1 MFEIFNKFKQ
11 GLQKTSKRLFG
22 SIKGLFG
29 FKVIDA
35 KTLEELEEAL
45 YLADFGVATTEDI
58 LQEIKI
64 AWKHEKELRGEAA
77 HYLGV
82 KVLKQVLAGSDQP
95 YEQKALLEVICL
107 IGVNGAGKTTTAA
120 KLAYYFKQQGK
131 KVLLA
136 ACDTFRA
143 AANEQIKTWA
153 ERLNLDIISSH
164 PGADAAA
171 VAFDAYQAAKS
182 RGCDI
187 LIIDTAGRLHTKT
200 NLMAELQ
207 KIRRTLQ
214 KHDPL
219 APQQTWLVLDGN
231 IGSNSIE
238 QAQVFHESCQV
249 NGLVLTK
256 LDGTSKGGALVAI
269 YRDLKLPIYFVG
281 LGEGVEDLQ
290 PFSIEHYVSAIFG
303 NAETIG

>member
-1 MFEIFNKFKQ
+1 MFGLLNKFKQ
-11 GLQKTSKRLFG
+11 GLKKTSAKLFG

-29 FKVIDA
+29 FKSIDA
-35 KTLEELEEAL
+35 KTLEQLEEAL

-58 LQEIKI
+58 LQEIRS
-64 AWKHEKELRGEAA
+64 AWKQEKTLQGAEASS
-77 HYLGV
+77 LGAT
-82 KVLKQVLAGSDQP
+82 VLKRVLAGADIAYKPQP
-95 YEQKALLEVICL
+95 TLEVICL

-120 KLAYYFKQQGK
+120 KLAHYFKLQGK

-143 AANEQIKTWA
+143 AANEQIQVWA
-153 ERLNLDIISSH
+153 DALDLDIITSH

-171 VAFDAYQAAKS
+171 VAFDAYQAAQS

-214 KHDPL
+214 KQDPL
-219 APQQTWLVLDGN
+219 APQQNWLVLDGN
-231 IGSNSIE
+231 TGSNSIE
-238 QAQVFHESCQV
+238 QAKVFHEACSV
-249 NGLVLTK
+249 NGLIITK
-256 LDGTSKGGALVAI
+256 LDGTSRGGALVAI
-269 YRDLKLPIYFVG
+269 YRELKLPIYFVG
-281 LGEGVEDLQ
+281 LGEAVEDLQ
-290 PFSIEHYVSAIFG
+290 PFAIDPYVEAIFG
-303 NAETIG
+303 SHE

>member
-1 MFEIFNKFKQ
+1 MFGIFNKFKQ
-11 GLQKTSKRLFG
+11 GLQKTSARLFG

-29 FKVIDA
+29 FKSIDA

-58 LQEIKI
+58 LREIKT
-64 AWKHEKELRGEAA
+64 AWKQEKELRGEDA
-77 HYLGV
+77 YRLGAT
-82 KVLKQVLAGSDQP
+82 VLKRVLAGAAP
-95 YEQKALLEVICL
+95 VYEQKDPLEVICL

-120 KLAYYFKQQGK
+120 KLAYHFKKQGK

-153 ERLNLDIISSH
+153 ERLSLEIISSH

-171 VAFDAYQAAKS
+171 VAFDAYQAARS
-182 RGCDI
+182 RGCDV

-207 KIRRTLQ
+207 KIGRTLQ

-238 QAQVFHESCQV
+238 QARTFHESCQV
-249 NGLVLTK
+249 NGLILTK
-256 LDGTSKGGALVAI
+256 LDGTSRGGALVAI

-281 LGEGVEDLQ
+281 LGEAVEDLQ
-290 PFSIEHYVSAIFG
+290 PFSTEHYVSAIFG
-303 NAETIG
+303 GSEESV

>member
-1 MFEIFNKFKQ
+1 MFGIFNTFKK
-11 GLQKTSKRLFG
+11 GLQKTSARLFG
-22 SIKGLFG
+22 SLKGLFG
-29 FKVIDA
+29 FKTIDA

-45 YLADFGVATTEDI
+45 YLADFGVATTEEI
-58 LQEIKI
+58 LQEIKS
-64 AWKHEKELRGEAA
+64 AWKQEKDLRGEKA
-77 HYLGV
+77 HDLGAT
-82 KVLKQVLAGSDQP
+82 VLKRVLAGADAA
-95 YEQKALLEVICL
+95 YEPKAPLEVICL

-120 KLAYYFKQQGK
+120 KLAHYFKEQGK
-131 KVLLA
+131 KVILA

-153 ERLNLDIISSH
+153 ERLSLDIISSH

-171 VAFDAYQAAKS
+171 VAFDAYQAAQS
-182 RGCDI
+182 RGCDV

-207 KIRRTLQ
+207 KIRRTLE

-219 APQQTWLVLDGN
+219 APQQTWLVLDGS

-238 QAQVFHESCQV
+238 QAKAFHESCKV
-249 NGLVLTK
+249 NGLILTK
-256 LDGTSKGGALVAI
+256 LDGTSRGGALVAI

-281 LGEGVEDLQ
+281 LGEGVGDLQ
-290 PFSIEHYVSAIFG
+290 PFSIQHYVAAIFG
-303 NAETIG
+303 NSEG